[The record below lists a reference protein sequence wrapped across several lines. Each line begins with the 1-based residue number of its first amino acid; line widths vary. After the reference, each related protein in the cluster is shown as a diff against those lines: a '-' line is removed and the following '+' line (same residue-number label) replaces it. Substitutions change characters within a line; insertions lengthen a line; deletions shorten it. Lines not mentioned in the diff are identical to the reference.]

1 LTFPRRYRREP
12 MAKFKGRYRVESAR
26 LRGWDY
32 AGAGAYFVTICTKDR
47 APFFGDVV
55 DGDLVLSPI
64 GQIVADEWQKT
75 GQIRPYVS
83 LDEWVIMPNHL
94 HGIIIINPVVE
105 TPRRGVS
112 TITTTQRGVPTTVGR
127 GVSTPSRLQAGSL
140 GAIVGQIKSTCTK
153 RIRAA
158 GFTDF
163 AWQTRFYDH
172 IVRDEPS
179 LQHIREYIA
188 GNPARWEEDRN
199 NPPDLYM

>member
-1 LTFPRRYRREP
+1 MT
-12 MAKFKGRYRVESAR
+12 KFKGRYRIESTR

-32 AGAGAYFVTICTKDR
+32 ASAGAYFVTICTKDR

-55 DGDLVLSPI
+55 GGDVVLSPI

-75 GQIRPYVS
+75 PQIRPYVS
-83 LDEWVIMPNHL
+83 LDEWVVMPNHL
-94 HGIIIINPVVE
+94 HGIIIITVE

-112 TITTTQRGVPTTVGR
+112 TRGVPTP
-127 GVSTPSRLQAGSL
+127 GVSTGGVPTPGVSTAMGSKSRLQAGSL
-140 GAIVGQIKSTCTK
+140 GAIIGQIKSTCTK
-153 RIRAA
+153 RIQAA

-172 IVRDEPS
+172 IVRDKPS
-179 LQHIREYIA
+179 LQRIREYIA

-199 NPPDLYM
+199 NPPNLYM

>member
-1 LTFPRRYRREP
+1 MT
-12 MAKFKGRYRVESAR
+12 KFKGRYRIESTR

-55 DGDLVLSPI
+55 DGDVILSPI

-75 GQIRPYVS
+75 PQIRPYVS
-83 LDEWVIMPNHL
+83 LDEWVVMPNHL
-94 HGIIIINPVVE
+94 HGIIIITPVE

-112 TITTTQRGVPTTVGR
+112 TTTSPPTPDDP
-127 GVSTPSRLQAGSL
+127 TPNPKSRLRAGSL

-153 RIRAA
+153 RIWAA

-179 LQHIREYIA
+179 LQRIREYIA
-188 GNPARWEEDRN
+188 GNPARWGKDRN
-199 NPPDLYM
+199 NPPNLYM